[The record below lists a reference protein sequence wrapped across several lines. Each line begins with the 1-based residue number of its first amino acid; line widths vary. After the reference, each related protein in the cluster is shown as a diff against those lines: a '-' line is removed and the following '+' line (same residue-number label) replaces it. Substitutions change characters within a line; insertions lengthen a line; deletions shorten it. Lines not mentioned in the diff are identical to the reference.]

1 MIKSIV
7 NNFIFPTITAVIGFS
22 LGIMYQ
28 EHIRNKDDFRQM
40 VQLMQ
45 ERNTLS
51 DNVVSSAGGSQF
63 IKRWDSYINE
73 GQIKWAGMHNQKGVR
88 QI

>member
-40 VQLMQ
+40 VQLCCYYTTKYDATIDIHAKEQLILNFIMFSD
-45 ERNTLS
+45 LS
-51 DNVVSSAGGSQF
+51 FQF
-63 IKRWDSYINE
+63 L
-73 GQIKWAGMHNQKGVR
+73 Q
-88 QI
+88 